1 MTAAQAKYDRDL
13 QDANEKLEAAQI
25 AYGNVGIDFLN
36 SVISN
41 DSYKIANWKKLL
53 ANSSDDKVKNAYD
66 ETTFNE
72 AFLQKIF

>member
-41 DSYKIANWKKLL
+41 DSYKIANWKKL
-53 ANSSDDKVKNAYD
+53 
-66 ETTFNE
+66 
-72 AFLQKIF
+72 IRR